1 MGGKACLPLSG
12 CPSHLPWE
20 RHLWDKEKRGCNVC
34 AEHTFPLQSGERGA
48 YPSIFLLPAGGG
60 PGAWGV
66 ERGEVAQSWPSQGG
80 LPAVLSSRGS
90 SLVLVLF
97 HEDNQAPLLTHF
109 SSFQTNQKSFVP
121 EPAQYLT

>member
-48 YPSIFLLPAGGG
+48 HPSIFLLQAGGG
-60 PGAWGV
+60 PGAWGW
-66 ERGEVAQSWPSQGG
+66 RGVRWHRAGPPEADCW
-80 LPAVLSSRGS
+80 LS
-90 SLVLVLF
+90 
-97 HEDNQAPLLTHF
+97 
-109 SSFQTNQKSFVP
+109 
-121 EPAQYLT
+121 